1 MPPAI
6 AAVFCVILIAG
17 LFWLDRDE
25 QAKSSMANWI
35 PVVWLCIV
43 CSRSMGQ
50 WLHIGSPD
58 ESVDQVMDGS
68 PVDRLVYA
76 SLLAIGLL
84 VLLHR
89 TKQVGKLLRANGPIL
104 IFFLYCALSFLW
116 SDFPALAF
124 KRWIKA
130 LGDLAMV
137 MIVLTDQDPLAAFKR
152 VLARLAY
159 VLIPL
164 SVLFIKYFPNL
175 GMNYNFWTGS
185 PVYTGVTT
193 NKNTLGAICLCFGLA
208 ALWRFVT
215 AYKNKELSG
224 RTRQIIASSVIL
236 VMVLRLFQL
245 MNSMT
250 SLLCFLMA
258 GFLILATNTRTV
270 RRMPVVVH
278 LLMAAILAASVS
290 IVFLGISPGVLR
302 AIGRNPTLTDRTE
315 LWTQLLNMVRNPFLG
330 TGFESFW
337 LGPRLEE
344 LWRLNTWRP
353 NQAHNGYLEV
363 YLNLGWVGI
372 ALLMLVLA
380 AGYRTALR
388 AWRNNDPAGSLRLA
402 YFFVGIV
409 FNFTEAAFF
418 RMQAAEWLFFLFA
431 IVSVPAVTY
440 SPARSLTQSALP
452 PRNRVALRRSRFAEE
467 VVRN

>member
-1 MPPAI
+1 MPAAI
-6 AAVFCVILIAG
+6 AASFCAILIGG
-17 LFWLDRDE
+17 LFWLDRGE
-25 QAKSSMANWI
+25 KAKISMANWI

-50 WLHIGSPD
+50 WLNIGLPY

-68 PVDRLVYA
+68 PVDRMVYTC
-76 SLLAIGLL
+76 LLAIGLV

-89 TKQVGKLLRANGPIL
+89 TRQVGKLLQANVPIL
-104 IFFLYCALSFLW
+104 LFFLYCALSFLW

-137 MIVLTDQDPLAAFKR
+137 LVVLTDHDPLAAFKR

-164 SVLFIKYFPNL
+164 SVLFIKYFPNI
-175 GMNYNFWTGS
+175 GMSYNFWTGS
-185 PVYTGVTT
+185 PVYTGVTS

-215 AYKNKELSG
+215 AYKNKELNG
-224 RTRQIIASSVIL
+224 RTRQLIASAIVL

-250 SLLCFLMA
+250 SFLCFLMA
-258 GFLILATNTRTV
+258 SFLILATNTRTV
-270 RRMPVVVH
+270 SRMPVVVH
-278 LLMAAILAASVS
+278 LQMVAILSVS
-290 IVFLGISPGVLR
+290 VSVL
-302 AIGRNPTLTDRTE
+302 I
-315 LWTQLLNMVRNPFLG
+315 LG
-330 TGFESFW
+330 TGFESSW

-344 LWRLNTWRP
+344 LWRVNTWRP

-372 ALLMLVLA
+372 ALLMVVLV

-388 AWRNNDPAGSLRLA
+388 AWRNNDPTGSLRLA
-402 YFFVGIV
+402 YFFVGLV

-431 IVSVPAVTY
+431 IVCVPTVSY
-440 SPARSLTQSALP
+440 STTRSLAPSRYEPQS
-452 PRNRVALRRSRFAEE
+452 RVARQRSRFTEE